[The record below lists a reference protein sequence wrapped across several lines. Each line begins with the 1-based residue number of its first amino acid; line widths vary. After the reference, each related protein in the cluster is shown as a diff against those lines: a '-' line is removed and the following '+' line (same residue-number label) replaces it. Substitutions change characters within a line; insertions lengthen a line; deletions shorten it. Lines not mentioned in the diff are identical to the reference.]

1 MLLAANLSGKAIA
14 ISKTTTPH
22 ALSYPFSCL
31 FNVNHGHAVSLTL
44 NNVLKFNYYN
54 INKSETPFDLK
65 SRYKILFNLT
75 KTESILE
82 LDQYLNFLK
91 KESQLHNNL
100 SKFKINIEKDYSK
113 ILSGTNLKRLKNNPI
128 KKDKEILKKILFEI

>member
-1 MLLAANLSGKAIA
+1 MKVEFI
-14 ISKTTTPH
+14 
-22 ALSYPFSCL
+22 
-31 FNVNHGHAVSLTL
+31 
-44 NNVLKFNYYN
+44 
-54 INKSETPFDLK
+54 DLK
-65 SRYKILFNLT
+65 SRYKVLFNLT

-113 ILSGTNLKRLKNNPI
+113 ILSGTNLKRLKNNQI
-128 KKDKEILKKILFEI
+128 KLDKEILKKILFEI